1 MLTNSEK
8 QVLTRCVLDEHFI
21 VQVEVNNPL
30 PGSVS
35 SVSITDQN
43 ELSWLLNY
51 SIQHGRDLQSL
62 FRVGVCD
69 YMTLYI
75 DGDNINYDFEQKLL
89 NFGLIESYRKE
100 SPTAI
105 TISFP
110 EKILK

>member
-1 MLTNSEK
+1 MLTESEK
-8 QVLTRCVLDEHFI
+8 QDLDKCVLDDHFI

-30 PGSVS
+30 PGSVL
-35 SVSITDQN
+35 SVTVTDKN

-51 SIQHGRDLQSL
+51 SVQHGRDLQSL
-62 FRVGVCD
+62 FRIGVCD

-75 DGDNINYDFEQKLL
+75 DGDNINNHFEQRLL
-89 NFGLIESYRKE
+89 NLGLIELYRKE